1 MYRFRLNKKVIGES
15 CKGIALAVKRSPTDN
30 IQLQRVVGGF
40 LAGWLFFSSALM
52 AVERRGG
59 GVGWR
64 GGETGRGRAEAEAV
78 AGCRGSGRYLV
89 NDYSLARRRCQA
101 WNTRS
106 CLRCSACCCCRPCY
120 CPRIRVRGLDTV
132 PPASLSLPCI
142 RGMLAVAHGMVLH
155 RVSLQLWLQASSFGH
170 VAARSASQNV
180 TYAKKRAWKHGASA
194 IADSG
199 VVTLQPTLD

>member
-120 CPRIRVRGLDTV
+120 PGSGCGAWTQFRPAPYLSRVYGECWPWLMGWYCTACPCNCG
-132 PPASLSLPCI
+132 CKQ
-142 RGMLAVAHGMVLH
+142 AV
-155 RVSLQLWLQASSFGH
+155 
-170 VAARSASQNV
+170 SA
-180 TYAKKRAWKHGASA
+180 T
-194 IADSG
+194 
-199 VVTLQPTLD
+199 